1 MHKILWHCVRDFPGG
16 MAAQEPAGSVPPSH
30 TAGTLLCVYV
40 CVSDAP
46 HWCRVALLPG
56 HTHTAPIGFS
66 PPTNPHHCPPPPTP
80 QDKEVPTITGNRR
93 LVVKFR
99 PSRRAL
105 GKVAEAMVPGL
116 VDPASAAN
124 SDRGSGSMPCS
135 HAGSYSN
142 LAASAAAGSAAGH
155 SRTSSNASLA
165 VLQPG
170 GGSSNALARAGSD
183 ASPTPDEAASARS
196 GGSSIAGASSSRD
209 LARVGSAASHGSL
222 SVPDLPPGLTQQP
235 QQLQQQFEDAA
246 ANRAFQAGGAPG
258 GLSSA
263 AAAAAAAVA
272 AAAAAVASGSSDSN
286 AAAAAHVA
294 AAAAALAAVDA
305 GLPQGPGL
313 SGSELSLGDD
323 VDIPEGKPSR

>member
-1 MHKILWHCVRDFPGG
+1 MHDQHVPS
-16 MAAQEPAGSVPPSH
+16 GSNQDTSH
-30 TAGTLLCVYV
+30 TARSASQQT
-40 CVSDAP
+40 SITPAP
-46 HWCRVALLPG
+46 QPH
-56 HTHTAPIGFS
+56 
-66 PPTNPHHCPPPPTP
+66 PTPHP

-124 SDRGSGSMPCS
+124 SDRGSSSMPCS

-142 LAASAAAGSAAGH
+142 LAASAAAGSATGH

-170 GGSSNALARAGSD
+170 GASSGALARAGSD
-183 ASPTPDEAASARS
+183 ASPGPDDGVSGRS

-209 LARVGSAASHGSL
+209 LARAGSAASHGSL
-222 SVPDLPPGLTQQP
+222 SVPDLPPGLTPQP
-235 QQLQQQFEDAA
+235 QQHLGDDAA
-246 ANRAFQAGGAPG
+246 ANRALQAGGAAG
-258 GLSSA
+258 GLSS

-272 AAAAAVASGSSDSN
+272 AAAAAVASGSTDSN